1 MRLAATLL
9 PWILLSAMVDQA
21 GELRTLRER
30 ARRILEQNQSLEITT
45 SEARRQVQVLLRD
58 MRGWADEHDVTLR
71 EETRTI
77 RSPTTRE
84 RKPLTADECPFFFE
98 EELDELCPLD
108 LEHSEVWG
116 AEVLHCRYVCE

>member
-1 MRLAATLL
+1 MRVANFFICWLLLAG
-9 PWILLSAMVDQA
+9 SVDRA

-30 ARRILEQNQSLEITT
+30 AERILEQNQSLEITT

-58 MRGWADEHDVTLR
+58 MRGWAEEHDVTLR
-71 EETRTI
+71 EESRTI

-98 EELDELCPLD
+98 EELNELCPLD